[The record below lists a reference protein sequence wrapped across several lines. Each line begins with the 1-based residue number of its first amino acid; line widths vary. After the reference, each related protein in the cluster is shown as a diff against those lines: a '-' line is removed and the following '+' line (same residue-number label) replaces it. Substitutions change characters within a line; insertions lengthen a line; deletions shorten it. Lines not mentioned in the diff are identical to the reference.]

1 MDITHDVFIN
11 GSVHDVFEALI
22 DSRLHTEMTG
32 EQAMADYGHYSG
44 LAFLGNIEGWPL
56 GAIDLFICCE
66 WIWKR
71 HNNKGSSQC
80 QKMSFSRLLQCK
92 DSLGGSWRFEILCS
106 LRYG

>member
-1 MDITHDVFIN
+1 MRGQSTRLWYWYHLNFDVEVRPFI
-11 GSVHDVFEALI
+11 H
-22 DSRLHTEMTG
+22 
-32 EQAMADYGHYSG
+32 HYSG

-80 QKMSFSRLLQCK
+80 QKMTFTRLLQCK
-92 DSLGGSWRFEILCS
+92 DSLGGSWRFEILYN